1 MEILDKFFGPPNIEK
16 LEKEGDVS
24 SLVKALHYEG
34 ERMEAVQASAAQALG
49 RLGGPRAIEALVG
62 VLTDKDRN
70 VAHTR
75 MGTDRCLIAAEDA
88 LAGLG
93 SLAVEPLVAAY
104 KSGNI
109 MDMEGFVSI
118 LAQIDDQQA
127 RDLLVEIMQE
137 ENDHTSI
144 KAAFELAR
152 LKDSRVLEPMIARL
166 EEQDAGG
173 AASAL
178 GELGDSRAAGPLV
191 ALLKRTATDINWDSL
206 HRADE
211 ALVKLGEGAVEAL
224 LSVIKHDGVGE
235 RAADILGKISDPRA
249 IEPLAAVALT
259 HMKREHRLYSAQALG
274 KWGELG
280 ITPLVAALDHEDS
293 EVRSQGAI
301 ALGWAGVRDRHATEH
316 LVLALKDKSEDV
328 RKNAVFALGEL
339 GLHGSIGDVD
349 VESALIT
356 ALEDNSW
363 IVRVAAAHALGKL
376 KSPQAVGP
384 LAHALFDERVKVR
397 EATAEALNKIGGLE
411 AERALTEYRKLNSN
425 QSGQIV

>member
-1 MEILDKFFGPPNIEK
+1 MEILDIEK
-16 LEKEGDVS
+16 LEKKGDVS

-49 RLGGPRAIEALVG
+49 KLGGPRAIEALVG

-109 MDMEGFVSI
+109 VDMEGFVSV

-127 RDLLVEIMQE
+127 RDLLVEIMQIMQD

-293 EVRSQGAI
+293 EVRSRGAI

-339 GLHGSIGDVD
+339 GLHGRIGDVD